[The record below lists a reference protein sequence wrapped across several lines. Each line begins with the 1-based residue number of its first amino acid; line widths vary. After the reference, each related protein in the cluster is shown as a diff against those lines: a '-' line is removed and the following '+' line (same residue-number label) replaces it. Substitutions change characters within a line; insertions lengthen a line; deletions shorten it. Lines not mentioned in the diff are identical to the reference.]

1 MNCQTE
7 CQLHQLL
14 KTTKKLFLSEKLQ
27 ALTGTAT
34 GALAVGDGRMSVAS
48 KKQPLKIGKYL
59 KKYKGSVATRPLF
72 NYLNGTLF
80 RQLGYDD
87 VVWPQLNHWEIEQPH
102 SLKYFTFGPL
112 SGENITNYVFQD
124 YQLLPYLGD
133 AIPLVTHVGHTSLNL
148 ALPPYAVLW
157 IHNVPNEFTSD
168 DVNHLLYIR
177 NSYLSFI
184 KHFQNNIFSS
194 SQPTVE

>member
-14 KTTKKLFLSEKLQ
+14 KTTKKLKSCKLWK
-27 ALTGTAT
+27 A
-34 GALAVGDGRMSVAS
+34 AS
-48 KKQPLKIGKYL
+48 SDRYCNRGWSSRGWTYVSRFQKTTFKNWEVF
-59 KKYKGSVATRPLF
+59 KKYKGSVATRQLF
-72 NYLNGTLF
+72 YYLNGTLA
-80 RQLGYDD
+80 RQLGYND
-87 VVWPQLNHWEIEQPH
+87 VVRPQLNHWEIEQPH
-102 SLKYFTFGPL
+102 SLEYFTFGSL

-157 IHNVPNEFTSD
+157 IHNVPNEFTRD
-168 DVNHLLYIR
+168 DVNHLLYI
-177 NSYLSFI
+177 
-184 KHFQNNIFSS
+184 
-194 SQPTVE
+194 